1 VIEDKVRGFII
12 DELQF
17 DGSQGRLTADFP
29 LLEQHVIDS
38 LGLFQLVGYLES
50 EFGIEI
56 LDEELVPE
64 HFGTLRGIARLVESK
79 SPRD

>member
-1 VIEDKVRGFII
+1 VIEDKVRQFII

-17 DGSQGRLTADFP
+17 DGSREGLSADFP

-56 LDEELVPE
+56 LDEELVPD
-64 HFGTLRGIARLVESK
+64 HFGTLRGITRLVESK
-79 SPRD
+79 RS